1 MTQYEPNFTEDE
13 NAKEPS
19 AVSPASADAPVA
31 KKGGSK
37 AKRYALI
44 VAAVV
49 IVLGTG
55 AYFASK
61 RGLSEAVLSQ
71 VVDRWIAEQ
80 EQRAKQDGS
89 EVDLAYESIRL
100 EGSLSDSHV
109 VIEKP
114 SMTVAPEGVALSQA
128 GGDATRFTTDRII
141 LYPESTTLE
150 RVRIELPDALQV
162 YNAGEQNPT
171 FKVKANTPLM
181 FAVAQENIDGNVFT
195 TVKHYLPNLWLI
207 EYLSAQEAG
216 GDEEQTPVLTGQY
229 ATYSLSL
236 NEGGYYNSRILSG
249 GDLGEAEMK
258 FSGLALHDAAQAT
271 IFTLA
276 EFDGTWKGVID
287 ENQLSMQS
295 LKLNVGEASAGDALP
310 ELKPY
315 MPAKLALNANVG
327 VGQPGAE
334 AVSSTIA
341 LEALD
346 LALGATTI
354 HATGG
359 FEAGSEEILP
369 VGKADIRIDNL
380 AGLVSQLQQDE
391 MISVGDVRI
400 VQDVANAILGEGNDL
415 TGSES
420 FTVERQRGGSF
431 MVGKVPF
438 EALVATVMRAA
449 MEGVR
454 IKTPH
459 GSVGEP
465 LKSDR
470 PAPAQAPAAG
480 NAQ

>member
-1 MTQYEPNFTEDE
+1 MTQYEPNFSEDE
-13 NAKEPS
+13 TTKGQSVASS
-19 AVSPASADAPVA
+19 AGSDTA
-31 KKGGSK
+31 KKSGSK
-37 AKRYALI
+37 VKRYALI

-49 IVLGTG
+49 VVLGTG

-71 VVDRWIAEQ
+71 VIDSWIAEQ

-89 EVDLAYESIRL
+89 EVDLAYESIRM
-100 EGSLSDSHV
+100 EGSLSDSYV

-114 SMTVAPEGVALSQA
+114 SMIVAPEGVSLAQA
-128 GGDATRFTTDRII
+128 GGEATKFTTDRII

-150 RVRIELPDALQV
+150 RVRIEMPDALQV

-181 FAVAQENIDGNVFT
+181 FAVAQENLDGKLFT

-207 EYLSAQEAG
+207 EYLSAQEASG
-216 GDEEQTPVLTGQY
+216 EEEQTPVLTAHY
-229 ATYSLSL
+229 TTYSLSL

-258 FSGLALHDAAQAT
+258 FSGLTLHDSAQAP

-276 EFDGTWKGVID
+276 DFDGAWKGVID
-287 ENQLSMQS
+287 ENQHTMQS
-295 LKLNVGEASAGDALP
+295 LKLTVGEASAGDALP

-315 MPAKLALNANVG
+315 MPAKLVLNANMG
-327 VGQPGAE
+327 VVSPDAE
-334 AVSSTIA
+334 AVSSTVA
-341 LEALD
+341 LEAFD
-346 LALGATTI
+346 LALGKTSI
-354 HATGG
+354 HANGG

-380 AGLVSQLQQDE
+380 AGFVSQLQQDE
-391 MISVGDVRI
+391 MISVSDVRI
-400 VQDVANAILGEGNDL
+400 VQDVANAVLGEGNDL

-454 IKTPH
+454 IKTPQ
-459 GSVGEP
+459 GSIGEP

-470 PAPAQAPAAG
+470 PAPTPAAPAAG